1 MRQLPNT
8 ELWVD
13 ATDEL
18 KQEYA
23 MCTRTEQREI
33 VEGIY
38 DYADRTY
45 GLSEGY
51 EGTPEYADATQWMRE
66 SIEDELADEKQPDSE
81 PYETKQ
87 ELKSAIADFDFDFDF
102 DEVYKGMNLFCF
114 IEEE

>member
-13 ATDEL
+13 ATNDL

-66 SIEDELADEKQPDSE
+66 SIEDELAGEKQPDGE
-81 PYETKQ
+81 PYKTKQ
-87 ELKSAIADFDFDFDF
+87 ELMSVIEDEDYELGF
-102 DEVYKGMNLFCF
+102 DEVYKGMNMFGF
-114 IEEE
+114 SEEE